1 MNIIQFFVVGEPTP
15 VWLKLFRA
23 LIIIGIVL
31 AVLVGVFLLHTHS
44 SGLTPL
50 CYDHAVEIPLPL
62 PAELPY
68 SASVVIQL
76 DPPIPE
82 MKALRGGC
90 EVMSNAS

>member
-62 PAELPY
+62 NF
-68 SASVVIQL
+68 
-76 DPPIPE
+76 PI
-82 MKALRGGC
+82 ARVWSSSLTLLSRR
-90 EVMSNAS
+90 